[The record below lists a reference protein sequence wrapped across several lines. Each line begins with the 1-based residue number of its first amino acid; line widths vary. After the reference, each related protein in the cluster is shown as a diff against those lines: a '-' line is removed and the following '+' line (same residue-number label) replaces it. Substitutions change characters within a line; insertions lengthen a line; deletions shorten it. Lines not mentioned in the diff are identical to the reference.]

1 MTSAATEHHACLAET
16 ISLSSRC
23 DLFEILDNH
32 RICELSQLHP
42 HSSSTTSGFPSA
54 AAVLR
59 STGVFTRRILQPDIQ
74 PLDLAIA
81 LTHTL
86 DQQNLGRLPDFHAT
100 LLCHSHTDPSAVTR
114 LASQLQQH
122 ARLTCQHS
130 CDIRTFNAG
139 CTGFLQ
145 QLQLACQLLHTSP
158 ADSRILLLNVETPE
172 LWHCAADRAF
182 CGIVGAAATATIIRK
197 HGGRPITWL
206 RTAHTPVPP
215 SHLLQPAPLFRTE
228 QTRTISFR
236 GQTQHRCVMRMHG
249 EAVFVHGIEL
259 MLQAVREACHSSHVA
274 ANAPATLIPHQP
286 SGKLLR
292 AFTAA
297 LHSEL
302 PQLHVLSNLEHSG
315 NTISAT
321 IPELLASQHNL
332 NTPTAPPIILAASGI
347 CMPHMQDHMSFGS
360 AFLATTPH

>member
-1 MTSAATEHHACLAET
+1 VTSAATEHHACLAET

-122 ARLTCQHS
+122 ARLTCHHS

-145 QLQLACQLLHTSP
+145 QLQLACQLLHTLS
-158 ADSRILLLNVETPE
+158 
-172 LWHCAADRAF
+172 
-182 CGIVGAAATATIIRK
+182 
-197 HGGRPITWL
+197 
-206 RTAHTPVPP
+206 
-215 SHLLQPAPLFRTE
+215 
-228 QTRTISFR
+228 
-236 GQTQHRCVMRMHG
+236 
-249 EAVFVHGIEL
+249 
-259 MLQAVREACHSSHVA
+259 
-274 ANAPATLIPHQP
+274 LIH
-286 SGKLLR
+286 
-292 AFTAA
+292 
-297 LHSEL
+297 
-302 PQLHVLSNLEHSG
+302 
-315 NTISAT
+315 I
-321 IPELLASQHNL
+321 
-332 NTPTAPPIILAASGI
+332 
-347 CMPHMQDHMSFGS
+347 
-360 AFLATTPH
+360 